1 MWQESSL
8 ADANVL
14 MRLLGAVDELWLD
27 AAD

>member
-8 ADANVL
+8 ADADVL
-14 MRLLGAVDELWLD
+14 MRLLGAVDELRLD